1 MVFNDR
7 TYSVLIVSSSE
18 KFAATLSGLLPG
30 AFYYPIK
37 TVSNIASAKRMTLE
51 KKFDIV
57 LINSPLPDDFGS
69 SFAIDISATKNTV
82 CMVFIK
88 SELEQEMSGKL
99 NERGVYT
106 IIKPNSPQ
114 NIMQAMNYLAT
125 TRERL
130 RVLESKSLSLEE
142 KMEEIKLVNRA
153 KWLLIKHLKMT
164 ENDAHHYLEKQAM
177 NRGCSRR
184 DVAEVIINTYT

>member
-82 CMVFIK
+82 CMVFVK

-114 NIMQAMNYLAT
+114 NIMQAMSYLAT

-130 RVLESKSLSLEE
+130 RVLESKSLSLED
-142 KMEEIKLVNRA
+142 KMKEIKLVNRA
-153 KWLLIKHLKMT
+153 KWLLIEHLKMT

>member
-18 KFAATLSGLLPG
+18 KFAATLSGLLPS

-114 NIMQAMNYLAT
+114 NIMQAMSYLAT

-153 KWLLIKHLKMT
+153 KWLLIEHLKMT

-184 DVAEVIINTYT
+184 EVAEVIINTYT

>member
-82 CMVFIK
+82 CMVFVK

-142 KMEEIKLVNRA
+142 KMDEIKLVNRA
-153 KWLLIKHLKMT
+153 KWLLIEHLKMT

-184 DVAEVIINTYT
+184 EVAEVIINTYT

>member
-18 KFAATLSGLLPG
+18 KFATTLSGLLPG

-82 CMVFIK
+82 CMVFVK

-153 KWLLIKHLKMT
+153 KWLLIEHLKMT

>member
-153 KWLLIKHLKMT
+153 KWLLIEHLKMT

>member
-82 CMVFIK
+82 CMVFVK

-153 KWLLIKHLKMT
+153 KWLLIEHLKMT

-184 DVAEVIINTYT
+184 EVAEVIINTYT

>member
-82 CMVFIK
+82 CMVFVK

-153 KWLLIKHLKMT
+153 KWLLIEHLKMT

-184 DVAEVIINTYT
+184 EVAEVIINIYT

>member
-18 KFAATLSGLLPG
+18 KFASTLSCLLPG

-82 CMVFIK
+82 CMVFVK

-153 KWLLIKHLKMT
+153 KWLLIEHLKMT

>member
-82 CMVFIK
+82 CMVFVK

-153 KWLLIKHLKMT
+153 KWLLIEHLKMT

>member
-30 AFYYPIK
+30 ACYYPIK

-153 KWLLIKHLKMT
+153 KWLLIEHLKMT

>member
-82 CMVFIK
+82 CMVFVK
-88 SELEQEMSGKL
+88 SELEQEMSRKL

-153 KWLLIKHLKMT
+153 KWLLIEHLKMT

-184 DVAEVIINTYT
+184 EVAEVIINTYT

>member
-82 CMVFIK
+82 CMVFVK

-142 KMEEIKLVNRA
+142 KMDEIKLVNRA
-153 KWLLIKHLKMT
+153 KWLLIEHLKMT